1 MTKSI
6 LKRDKKAFVRPRE
19 ALTPFDEMDRM
30 FDAFSPGWMRPFG
43 FQQPRFSELT
53 PTDITFPRF
62 DVIDRDKEIVVR
74 AEVPGVSK
82 DDLEVTLTES
92 LLTISGKTYS
102 EEKEEGGAFYRSEI
116 RQGEFSRSVTL
127 PSDVDADKVETHFKD
142 GLLTLTLPKIEVAR
156 RRHIEIS

>member
-6 LKRDKKAFVRPRE
+6 LKREKKDVVRPRE
-19 ALTPFDEMDRM
+19 ALTPFDEMDRL
-30 FDAFSPGWMRPFG
+30 FDAFSRGWMQPFG
-43 FQQPRFSELT
+43 FRQPRFSELS
-53 PTDITFPRF
+53 PTDVTFPRF

-74 AEVPGVSK
+74 AEIPGVNK

-102 EEKEEGGAFYRSEI
+102 EDKDEDGDFYRSEI

-127 PSDVDADKVETHFKD
+127 PSDVGADKVPSHFKD
-142 GLLTLTLPKIEVAR
+142 GLLTLTLPKLEVAR
-156 RRHIEIS
+156 RRRIEIT